1 MEALTPIPEPD
12 PPPLYL
18 PFVAGPWRM
27 AMGLVSRPP
36 EALIEID
43 QDYREQMALRRRLLA
58 ERHSDVLASLPCS
71 ASARRAL
78 LDFLARHLS
87 EHYPHWF
94 ERACLS
100 LRNHLTG
107 ETWDLASTSVDPLEI
122 AGRLVQED
130 LCLVEPGP
138 AGPLLTAAV
147 LCFPSRWSLAAKLGR
162 PLAEIHD
169 PVPYYAGRLA
179 TPVDRFIAHLKRD
192 HLVER
197 FNWSIHDDPVLFQ
210 PSGHGATEPRL
221 EVTAENAGEKMWL
234 RVERQ
239 TLSRL
244 PRTDA
249 ILFTIKTYRRQ
260 LADVVK
266 TPSIASRLA
275 AAVRA
280 LPEET
285 ARYKSLVAYRPAL
298 LAFLDARA

>member
-1 MEALTPIPEPD
+1 MDARTPLPQPG

-27 AMGLVSRPP
+27 AMGLVARPP

-58 ERHSDVLASLPCS
+58 ERRGDVLASLPCS
-71 ASARRAL
+71 ATARQAL
-78 LDFLARHLS
+78 LDLLARHLA
-87 EHYPHWF
+87 EHYPRWF
-94 ERACLS
+94 ELGGPS
-100 LRNHLTG
+100 FRNHLID
-107 ETWDLASTSVDPLEI
+107 ETWDLANTARDPLEI

-162 PLAEIHD
+162 PLAEIHG
-169 PVPYYAGRLA
+169 PVPFYAGRLA
-179 TPVDRFIAHLKRD
+179 APVDRFTARLKPG

-197 FNWSIHDDPVLFQ
+197 FNWSIHDDPALFQ
-210 PSGHGATEPRL
+210 PSGHGATEPRQV
-221 EVTAENAGEKMWL
+221 VTAENAGEKMWF

-244 PRTDA
+244 PRTEA
-249 ILFTIKTYRRQ
+249 ILFTIKTYRHQ
-260 LADVVK
+260 LAEVVR
-266 TPSIASRLA
+266 TPSVASRLA

-285 ARYKSLVAYRPAL
+285 ARYKSLIAYRATL
-298 LAFLDARA
+298 LAFLDALA